1 MKRGKKRKGREREG
15 EGGWMEKERAE
26 DHVFLTFRMVEGR
39 ASAATDRRS
48 AWVTIWAYHDRI
60 LFTTLR

>member
-1 MKRGKKRKGREREG
+1 MKRGKKRKERRREG
-15 EGGWMEKERAE
+15 GEGRSGGRNTW
-26 DHVFLTFRMVEGR
+26 FLTFRMVKGR
-39 ASAATDRRS
+39 ASDAQDLRS